1 MMADVYDYILT
12 TGVIVSDTGV
22 INEEVITEY
31 QQAFGSDLVTTPNT
45 PQGVLI
51 TAETAARVAVADNN
65 AALANQINPNVAGGV
80 FLDAI
85 GALTGTYRTPAT
97 PSTVTVTLSGVSGTI
112 IPLGSQ
118 VSDSV
123 YNNIFETET
132 TVTLVSGTASV
143 VMRSLATGQIA
154 AGAGT
159 LTQIL
164 SNVPGWES
172 CTNSAAAVLGTSTE
186 TDEQF
191 RNSRRVELFAQGA
204 STAGAIISA
213 VNLVDGVTSMSF
225 LENVAATPRRL
236 KAL

>member
-97 PSTVTVTLSGVSGTI
+97 PSTVMVSCTAPTLSVKSTTAASRFATFTLKRIMVRNPSFRTVTL
-112 IPLGSQ
+112 
-118 VSDSV
+118 
-123 YNNIFETET
+123 
-132 TVTLVSGTASV
+132 
-143 VMRSLATGQIA
+143 
-154 AGAGT
+154 
-159 LTQIL
+159 
-164 SNVPGWES
+164 
-172 CTNSAAAVLGTSTE
+172 
-186 TDEQF
+186 
-191 RNSRRVELFAQGA
+191 
-204 STAGAIISA
+204 
-213 VNLVDGVTSMSF
+213 
-225 LENVAATPRRL
+225 
-236 KAL
+236 